1 MDGIAI
7 AFKAYEG
14 GWRDFKVEGLQ
25 PAGQPRLTLRE
36 DKNCIEVM
44 TGAMLPI
51 GCDTV
56 IPYEDVMILNKIAK
70 IKKETNTS
78 GQSIHPRAQD
88 AQRGSELL
96 SPGARISASEV
107 ALLAAVGRLETEV
120 YAFPK
125 TAIVSSGN
133 ELVDIHDRPLPHQ
146 IRRSNTYALRAA
158 LTSLG
163 CDSSLFHI
171 PDDRN
176 VMERELSKIL
186 AAHELII
193 MSGGVSKGKF
203 DFMPASLESLGVAQ
217 HFHQVGQK
225 PGKPF

>member
-1 MDGIAI
+1 
-7 AFKAYEG
+7 
-14 GWRDFKVEGLQ
+14 
-25 PAGQPRLTLRE
+25 
-36 DKNCIEVM
+36 
-44 TGAMLPI
+44 
-51 GCDTV
+51 
-56 IPYEDVMILNKIAK
+56 
-70 IKKETNTS
+70 
-78 GQSIHPRAQD
+78 
-88 AQRGSELL
+88 
-96 SPGARISASEV
+96 
-107 ALLAAVGRLETEV
+107 
-120 YAFPK
+120 
-125 TAIVSSGN
+125 
-133 ELVDIHDRPLPHQ
+133 

-203 DFMPASLESLGVAQ
+203 DFVPASLESLGVAQ

-225 PGKPF
+225 PGKPFWFGSSKKQIVFALPGNPVSTFLCFYRYIRPWLLKSVGAYKPFGSALLARDFSFAPN